1 MNGASHWLLSRC
13 NSTQQWCSSW
23 FSSVESFMHF
33 WCWLVS
39 WTFSRVQQHCLVLVA
54 KELVANVSKWL
65 PCCRYDAEI
74 SNCLIRVTHIVLI
87 CSLFFFLLSLPF
99 CILGRNFPTT
109 FRYCDKIVSSN
120 HPLKPQGR
128 GGKNTTTTKNTFFLL
143 RARQSCVNV
152 SWPHC
157 STVCWAAASEETDI

>member
-1 MNGASHWLLSRC
+1 MEQVTGCFHGVIQLNSGALLDFRQLNLSCIFDVDWLVELSHV
-13 NSTQQWCSSW
+13 CSSIVW
-23 FSSVESFMHF
+23 F
-33 WCWLVS
+33 
-39 WTFSRVQQHCLVLVA
+39 
-54 KELVANVSKWL
+54 WL
-65 PCCRYDAEI
+65 PMSRNGYHVVVMMQK
-74 SNCLIRVTHIVLI
+74 CLIRVTHIVLI

-157 STVCWAAASEETDI
+157 STVC